1 MASTY
6 SVQWEERR
14 AEQLA
19 TEGRKGKEGFE
30 ILPGHVCAPW
40 VKSRTSP
47 EVHSNV
53 NYNSTAGNNR
63 YLFEDALFN

>member
-47 EVHSNV
+47 EVHSKV
-53 NYNSTAGNNR
+53 NYNSTAGKQQVP
-63 YLFEDALFN
+63 F